1 MSDVSLPLAD
11 ELAAAFAR
19 MSGLLLSEE
28 TVAGALKVV
37 ASLAA
42 ETISDS
48 AGAGIS
54 LMDEAGRRTTAA
66 ATDPLVEQADSA
78 QYELEEG
85 PCLTA
90 WAQRTVVRVDDVAA
104 DPRWPSWAKAAAKL
118 GVGATLSA
126 PMLAGSSA
134 LGAIKVYALAP
145 GVYGPEAERLLGLFA
160 SQAAMLVAN
169 LRSEEAAR
177 RVSDQMREALAG
189 RDVINQA
196 KGYLMVRDNLDEH
209 GALAALIGIAQ
220 QEGRTLAGAARDL
233 MSRRLRH

>member
-126 PMLAGSSA
+126 PMLAGSSV